1 MFESSCLFKRGDTG
15 THFLY
20 LFRLFMFHSAG
31 ENSVVIRL
39 LRLLP
44 PFPPFPPFGEP
55 FPPCL
60 PPPPP
65 IPGEVATLLLPSPLL
80 LPPVPPGDS
89 SGGPSLLLPLLPPKP
104 PPPGVDRGELSSGG
118 VAVVILHSTPPP
130 FLPSLRAPWL
140 SERLSGIW
148 RGRCCFLVRGRDPP
162 PLPKRRVEYIRFL
175 SLRRDLLDVWSEG
188 IQNVYEDVRDK
199 WL

>member
-1 MFESSCLFKRGDTG
+1 MSSVVW

-65 IPGEVATLLLPSPLL
+65 IPGEVATLLLP
-80 LPPVPPGDS
+80 PVPPPGDS
-89 SGGPSLLLPLLPPKP
+89 SCAPSRLLPLLPPSP
-104 PPPGVDRGELSSGG
+104 PPPGVERGEFSSG

-130 FLPSLRAPWL
+130 PFLPSRAPWL

-148 RGRCCFLVRGRDPP
+148 RGRWCFLGRGREPP
-162 PLPKRRVEYIRFL
+162 PLPRGAFHTSDDM
-175 SLRRDLLDVWSEG
+175 SLEGIGGCLVGKDLKDVRKVVLWGLRDVWCMK
-188 IQNVYEDVRDK
+188 DF
-199 WL
+199 